1 MSTKLYNGIKFK
13 TDDIYQL
20 FEELK
25 GIKEKAIKIGMDNLC
40 SLDTL
45 CHFILNNKLSDSN
58 TYEVKNALEDNLRGV
73 YRTMLDPLFNFSIL
87 IFPYK
92 GKLYGY
98 YFDDDLYEYGELIKD
113 ISDDYSY
120 QNQTD
125 RPEGI
130 SEEEYEERKKV
141 WEGIL
146 GYDTMSERGLRYNF
160 VSIDTI
166 FDDNERF
173 KRLMSSIKEALE
185 YLKRNGNKWF

>member
-25 GIKEKAIKIGMDNLC
+25 CIKEKAIKVGMDNLC

-58 TYEVKNALEDNLRGV
+58 TYEVKNALVDNLRGK
-73 YRTMLDPLFNFSIL
+73 YRTILDPSFNFSIL

-98 YFDDDLYEYGELIKD
+98 YFDDGLYEYSDLIGEIA
-113 ISDDYSY
+113 DDYSY

-130 SEEEYEERKKV
+130 SEEEYEEREKV
-141 WEGIL
+141 WEDII
-146 GYDTMSERGLRYNF
+146 GYDTMSERGLKYNF
-160 VSIDTI
+160 VSADTI

-173 KRLMSSIKEALE
+173 KMLMVSIKEALE
-185 YLKRNGNKWF
+185 YLKRNNDQ

>member
-1 MSTKLYNGIKFK
+1 MSTKLYNGIRFK

-45 CHFILNNKLSDSN
+45 CHFILNNKLSNFN
-58 TYEVKNALEDNLRGV
+58 TYEVKNALVDNLRGK

-98 YFDDDLYEYGELIKD
+98 YFYDGLYEYSELIAE
-113 ISDDYSY
+113 IADDYSY

-125 RPEGI
+125 RPETI
-130 SEEEYEERKKV
+130 SEEEYEEREKV
-141 WEGIL
+141 WEDIL
-146 GYDTMSERGLRYNF
+146 GYDTMSERGLKYNV
-160 VSIDTI
+160 VSAVNI

-185 YLKRNGNKWF
+185 YLKRNDNKWF

>member
-1 MSTKLYNGIKFK
+1 MSTKLYNGIRFK

-45 CHFILNNKLSDSN
+45 CHFILDNKLSNFN
-58 TYEVKNALEDNLRGV
+58 TYEVKNALVDNLRGK

-98 YFDDDLYEYGELIKD
+98 YFYDGLYEYSELIAE
-113 ISDDYSY
+113 IADDYSY

-125 RPEGI
+125 RPETI
-130 SEEEYEERKKV
+130 SEEEYEEREKI
-141 WEGIL
+141 WEDIL
-146 GYDTMSERGLRYNF
+146 GYDTMSERGLKYNV
-160 VSIDTI
+160 VSADNI

-185 YLKRNGNKWF
+185 YLKRNDNKWF

>member
-45 CHFILNNKLSDSN
+45 CHFILDNKLSDFN
-58 TYEVKNALEDNLRGV
+58 TYEVKNALEDNLRGN

-98 YFDDDLYEYGELIKD
+98 YFDDDLYEYGELIKE

-125 RPEGI
+125 RPDEI
-130 SEEEYEERKKV
+130 SEEEYEERKNV
-141 WEGIL
+141 WEDIL
-146 GYDTMSERGLRYNF
+146 GYDTMSERGLRYKF
-160 VSIDTI
+160 VSVDTI

-173 KRLMSSIKEALE
+173 KRLMVSIKEALE
-185 YLKRNGNKWF
+185 YLKEDDNK